1 MKTLFICKRNET
13 YGFTTYTRRSSGL
26 YNSTRFIVESLR
38 THGFD
43 SDIVEVND
51 NNDIDRVVTAYRPD
65 AVIIEALWVVPQKF
79 HVLKAL
85 HPKVKWFIHLHS
97 HVPFLALEGIAMEW
111 IDDYARMGL
120 GIIANSKPL
129 YRALRGSIRHHNT
142 LSYLPNVYLSN
153 FRKPTGISF
162 DQERINVACFGAIR
176 PLKNQLL
183 QAMAA
188 IKYAKME
195 RKELNFH
202 INATRSETG
211 GDPVLKNLM
220 SLFASTKYASLI
232 LHDWH
237 EPEDFL
243 RQLEMKIDIG
253 LQVSLSETFN
263 VVCADYVTAGI
274 PVVASKEVYW
284 LNPLSKAKDDSIDS
298 IVKAMKR
305 AYRFRFLIRIN
316 QWLLERHSIK
326 AQIMWMNFLTLNK
339 HSKNESER

>member
-13 YGFTTYTRRSSGL
+13 YGFKTYTRRSSGL
-26 YNSTRFIVESLR
+26 YNSTRFIVESLQN
-38 THGFD
+38 HGFE
-43 SDIVEVND
+43 SAIVEVQD

-65 AVIIEALWVVPQKF
+65 AVIIEALWVVPYKF
-79 HVLKAL
+79 DVLKSL
-85 HPKVKWFIHLHS
+85 HPKVKWYVHLHS
-97 HVPFLALEGIAMEW
+97 HIPFLALEGIAMEW
-111 IDDYARMGL
+111 IDECAAKGI

-129 YRALRGSIRHHNT
+129 FRALRGSIRHHET
-142 LSYLPNVYLSN
+142 LVYLPNVYLAN
-153 FRKPTGISF
+153 FRKPQLTWRHWP
-162 DQERINVACFGAIR
+162 RIHIGCFGAVR

-195 RKELNFH
+195 RKALSFH

-211 GDPVLKNLM
+211 GDPVLKNLKE
-220 SLFASTKYASLI
+220 LFARTKDAELI

-326 AQIMWMNFLTLNK
+326 AQIMWMNFFNFKSTLK
-339 HSKNESER
+339 E